1 MQLKKTN
8 ALGAAALTLLG
19 GASTAQAEDR
29 GWVFDTATLIYSE
42 LDGRVSAVEPKLR
55 ATKTLANDR
64 SFSVGA
70 TVDVLAGAS
79 PNGAIAAD
87 TPQTFSR
94 PSGTG
99 QYTTAPGE
107 LPLDDTFQDTRIAL
121 DGSFTLPVG
130 KQTLTTSLSASNE
143 YDYLSL
149 AAGAVVSRD
158 FNQRNT
164 TVSVGANLASDTID
178 AVGGAPVPLSIMPA
192 PGQPTGRAEA
202 SEDKQIVDLLVSV
215 TQILSPQSLMQI
227 SYSLSQSDGYLNDPY
242 KIISVVDGNGDP
254 LRYAYEGR
262 PETRV
267 KHALF
272 AQYKRFVFDRDVL
285 DISFRLLTD
294 DWGIGSQ
301 TLDMTYRWNFS
312 AARYLEPH
320 VRYYRQSAADF
331 YRIALFDGEENQ
343 LEFASA
349 DPRLGQ
355 FDAVTLG
362 LKYGQTLKSGNEWN
376 LRLEGY
382 TQQGSTDGVPS
393 QAATALAGR
402 DLDPTL
408 DAVMLTAGYRFRW

>member
-19 GASTAQAEDR
+19 GTSTAQAEDR